1 MKKLIPISVVA
12 TFVASLL
19 GLALCGGLIYIAAHF
34 IIKFW

>member
-19 GLALCGGLIYIAAHF
+19 ALLGAFGQFGFVIIYV
-34 IIKFW
+34 